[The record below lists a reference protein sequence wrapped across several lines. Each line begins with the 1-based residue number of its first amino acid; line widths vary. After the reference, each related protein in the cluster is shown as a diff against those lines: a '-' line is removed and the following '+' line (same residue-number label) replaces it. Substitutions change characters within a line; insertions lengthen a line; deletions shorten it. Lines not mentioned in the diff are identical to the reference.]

1 MTDILEQTFEKY
13 ESFLLNKFGEEK
25 FKEFKDI
32 LLETGAMIAGGSVLH
47 YLMYENKKYSGDID
61 IYVNIKNAEKI
72 RNFLSNLPDAYID
85 KSRTVNKYNKTFL
98 QINKIK
104 TIVKF
109 KSESKESSSRPDLKS
124 EDDSFDL
131 MYIRNSKS
139 VEDVVTNF
147 DFTCCQTY
155 YDGKTVKTT
164 HLELT
169 LCNEY
174 IITKDFVKFY
184 KTPDKY
190 GKRRVDKYTAK
201 GFKKVGEES
210 VPINSIDLDN
220 PILNIY
226 DYIFGWTFN
235 YDNFITD
242 CRLNAYYKRFIF
254 NKHTTLQLD
263 SPKII
268 KCDKVAFNCDLL
280 DEEDFNSL
288 DAYKTTFD
296 EIKYKEIEDNV
307 RLAYHQLKNLNTLN
321 KIGKKDIKTGSLK
334 KINEVITALEKEF
347 SKEFLNEIPDI
358 TPNKKYNSNNE
369 FLVENLEVE
378 ITITDYLNLSDSHF
392 IIVIDDK
399 YYGYDRKKMPYHRI
413 FYIQNKTKKIYVKQ
427 FNTNTYISNRDYG
440 KFEDS
445 MYQIYKFEDA
455 GIELKLI
462 DILKPQKLKNL
473 MGMSYDK
480 FIKNL

>member
-1 MTDILEQTFEKY
+1 MTDILEQTFLQRY
-13 ESFLLNKFGEEK
+13 ENFLLNKFGEEK
-25 FKEFKDI
+25 FTEFKNI
-32 LLETGAMIAGGSVLH
+32 LIESGAMIAGGSVLH
-47 YLMYENKKYSGDID
+47 YLIYESKEYSGDID

-72 RNFLSNLPDAYID
+72 RNFLCNLPDAYID

-109 KSESKESSSRPDLKS
+109 KSEEN
-124 EDDSFDL
+124 SFDL

-155 YDGKTVKTT
+155 YDGKSVKTT

-169 LCNEY
+169 LFFEY
-174 IITKDFVKFY
+174 RITKDFVKFY
-184 KTPDKY
+184 KNPDKY

-201 GFKKVGEES
+201 GFKKVGEDLES
-210 VPINSIDLDN
+210 SGSDLEPSDSE
-220 PILNIY
+220 LNIY
-226 DYIFGWTFN
+226 NYIFGWTFN
-235 YDNFITD
+235 YDNFVTD

-268 KCDKVAFNCDLL
+268 KSDKVSFNCDLL

-307 RLAYHQLKNLNTLN
+307 RLAYHQLKNLKTLN
-321 KIGKKDIKTGSLK
+321 MIGKKDIKTMALK
-334 KINEVITALEKEF
+334 KLVKIIDALEKEF

-358 TPNKKYNSNNE
+358 TPNKKYNSNIE
-369 FLVENLEVE
+369 FLIENLEVD

-392 IIVIDDK
+392 IVVIDNK

-427 FNTNTYISNRDYG
+427 FNTNTYITNNDYY
-440 KFEDS
+440 KFSET
-445 MYQIYKFEDA
+445 MYQIYKFEDS
-455 GIELKLI
+455 GVEVILI
-462 DILKPQKLKNL
+462 DIMNPQKLKNL
-473 MGMSYDK
+473 MGFSFEK
-480 FIKNL
+480 FAKN

>member
-1 MTDILEQTFEKY
+1 MTDILEQTFLQRY
-13 ESFLLNKFGEEK
+13 ENFLLNKFGEEK
-25 FKEFKDI
+25 FTEFKNI
-32 LLETGAMIAGGSVLH
+32 LIESGAMIAGGSVLH
-47 YLMYENKKYSGDID
+47 YLIYESKEYSGDID

-109 KSESKESSSRPDLKS
+109 KSEE
-124 EDDSFDL
+124 DSFDL

-155 YDGKTVKTT
+155 YDGKSVKTT

-169 LCNEY
+169 LFFEY
-174 IITKDFVKFY
+174 RITKDFVKFY
-184 KTPDKY
+184 KNPDKY

-201 GFKKVGEES
+201 GFKKVGEDSES
-210 VPINSIDLDN
+210 SGSDLEPSDSE
-220 PILNIY
+220 LNIY
-226 DYIFGWTFN
+226 NYIFGWTFN
-235 YDNFITD
+235 YDNFVTD

-254 NKHTTLQLD
+254 NKHSTLQLD

-268 KCDKVAFNCDLL
+268 KSDKVSFNCDLL

-307 RLAYHQLKNLNTLN
+307 RLAYHQLKNLKTLN
-321 KIGKKDIKTGSLK
+321 MIGKKDIKTVSLK
-334 KINEVITALEKEF
+334 KLVKIIDALEKEF

-358 TPNKKYNSNNE
+358 TPNKKYNSNIE
-369 FLVENLEVE
+369 FLIENLEVD

-392 IIVIDDK
+392 IVVIDNK